1 MKHVSPL
8 FAVPMVLGLAVLS
21 ACDPGEKAATTVP
34 ATTKPDPMEA
44 KIDALPRALQETTM
58 FRAIRDG
65 GYTCQK
71 IVRFEKHAPID
82 GHAVWI
88 AECDDRGQYVI
99 TLQPGGV
106 FWVSGVPQAK
116 KP

>member
-1 MKHVSPL
+1 MTRAL
-8 FAVPMVLGLAVLS
+8 FTIAMLAALS
-21 ACDPGEKAATTVP
+21 ACDPAPTGGTAAAP
-34 ATTKPDPMEA
+34 SKPDPMEA
-44 KIDALPRALQETTM
+44 KIDALPRPLQETTM

-82 GHAVWI
+82 GKAVWI

-106 FWVSGVPQAK
+106 FWVSGVPQTK
-116 KP
+116 KR

>member
-1 MKHVSPL
+1 MKHVLPI
-8 FAVPMVLGLAVLS
+8 AVPLLVALAGLS
-21 ACDPGEKAATTVP
+21 ACDPATPGGNTTAA
-34 ATTKPDPMEA
+34 AAKPDPMEA
-44 KIDALPRALQETTM
+44 KIDALPLALQRTTM

-71 IVRFEKHAPID
+71 IARFEKHAPID